1 MEVLEG
7 QDGELDA
14 MKDEML
20 LESDQ
25 HDMASDDDMGRRA
38 LVEALRLNAFR
49 SGALSFPDDSLPF
62 SNRRTACTLL
72 FLSTIHVLSHCL
84 TREGVRM
91 RMNVEERENEG
102 NRRQTVW
109 DTCRGS
115 DK

>member
-49 SGALSFPDDSLPF
+49 SGALSFPDDSLPQTWVIKPE
-62 SNRRTACTLL
+62 SLMGTTNRRNWL
-72 FLSTIHVLSHCL
+72 
-84 TREGVRM
+84 
-91 RMNVEERENEG
+91 
-102 NRRQTVW
+102 
-109 DTCRGS
+109 
-115 DK
+115 